1 MTRRNISTGK
11 LSEAKN
17 AHSAGV
23 VASGDFLFTSGIT
36 PRDDAGNIVGA
47 GDMAAQI
54 DRTLNNLDDV
64 LRAAGCGFA
73 DVVKLTVFV
82 TDIDAYRDARG
93 SSGAR
98 IDSAMSFAPAST
110 LVEVSRL
117 ADPEM
122 MVEIEAIALIPRD
135 FPSIDPEN
143 DFTTT

>member
-11 LSEAKN
+11 ASEAKN

-36 PRDDAGNIVGA
+36 PRDDAGNLVGV

-54 DRTLNNLDDV
+54 DRTLANLEDV
-64 LRAAGCGFA
+64 LRAAGTGFA

-82 TDIDAYRDARG
+82 TNIDAYRDARTA
-93 SSGAR
+93 SGAC
-98 IDSAMSFAPAST
+98 IDAAMSAAPAST

-117 ADPEM
+117 ADPDM
-122 MVEIEAIALIPRD
+122 MVEIEAVALK
-135 FPSIDPEN
+135 
-143 DFTTT
+143 

>member
-11 LSEAKN
+11 PSEARN

-23 VASGDFLFTSGIT
+23 VASGDLLFTSGIT
-36 PRDDAGNIVGA
+36 PRDDAGNIVGI

-64 LRAAGCGFA
+64 LCAAGCGFA

-82 TDIDAYRDARG
+82 TDIDAYRKARA

-98 IDSAMSFAPAST
+98 IDSAMSSAPAST

-122 MVEIEAIALIPRD
+122 MVEIEAIALIPGGS
-135 FPSIDPEN
+135 PKLDPRS